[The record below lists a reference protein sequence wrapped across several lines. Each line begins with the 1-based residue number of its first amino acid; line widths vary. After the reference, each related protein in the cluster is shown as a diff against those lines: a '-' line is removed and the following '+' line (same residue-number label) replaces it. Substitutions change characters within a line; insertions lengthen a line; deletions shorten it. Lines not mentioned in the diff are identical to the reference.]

1 MWFFFFHE
9 VSRSY
14 DAMLFFSALSLLWLL
29 LHNANASLSS
39 SYLAAVQTASAKYQN
54 SSLLIASG
62 NSSSLA
68 NGTTLTTHAATT
80 PERTHYDVWTVTSTD
95 VDGNT
100 NTFNRLVALGLSE
113 SEIYIVGA
121 APGLADVNLF
131 QVTLT
136 DEMYFE
142 FVPEVGAS
150 SLPFTLSVSHTFSSR
165 MVFCRATSTWWFQL
179 V

>member
-1 MWFFFFHE
+1 
-9 VSRSY
+9 
-14 DAMLFFSALSLLWLL
+14 MLFFSALGLLWLL
-29 LHNANASLSS
+29 LHNAKTSLSS

-80 PERTHYDVWTVTSTD
+80 SERTHYDVWTVTSTD

-100 NTFNRLVALGLSE
+100 NIFNQLVALGLSE

-165 MVFCRATSTWWFQL
+165 MVSCRATSTWWFQL